1 MSVRKVHASF
11 ASRLSPSFEDKA
23 PTLKLSALFL
33 SMIAAFSL
41 GACQKAPEAPAKAE
55 TAASEPETS
64 ASMPTGIVQNAVK
77 HTHES
82 ADVTKWLDQAATKS
96 AERLAA
102 EEKQARELKQAQEKA
117 AQEAKAAQDAK
128 AAALLAAKARETAKA
143 APPPPQVVAP
153 KPVEIPVVA
162 PTVTKTSPAPTTP
175 AATEPVV
182 LKLIS
187 SVQPKF
193 PIAAAREGL
202 TQGTVT
208 ARMFIDTNGSIS
220 KVEIVNAQPKKIFDK
235 EVISAALQWKYAP
248 ISSPQIN
255 VVQFN
260 FKLEG

>member
-1 MSVRKVHASF
+1 MSVRKVHARF
-11 ASRLSPSFEDKA
+11 AFRLRPSYENKV
-23 PTLKLSALFL
+23 PTRKHSALFL
-33 SMIAAFSL
+33 SLIVALSL
-41 GACQKAPEAPAKAE
+41 GACQKTPETPTKTE

-77 HTHES
+77 HTHET
-82 ADVTKWLDQAATKS
+82 ADVTKWLDQAGTKS
-96 AERLAA
+96 AERIAA

-128 AAALLAAKARETAKA
+128 AAALLAAKARETAKT
-143 APPPPQVVAP
+143 APPPPQVLAP

-162 PTVTKTSPAPTTP
+162 PTVTKTAPTPTAP
-175 AATEPVV
+175 AAPEPVL

-235 EVISAALQWKYAP
+235 EVIAAALQWKYAP
-248 ISSPQIN
+248 VSSPQVN

>member
-1 MSVRKVHASF
+1 MSAQKNHASLAF
-11 ASRLSPSFEDKA
+11 TLSPSDEVKA
-23 PTLKLSALFL
+23 HKPSFSALFCCLVAAL
-33 SMIAAFSL
+33 SLA
-41 GACQKAPEAPAKAE
+41 ACQKTPDAPAKAE
-55 TAASEPETS
+55 TTASEAETS

-82 ADVTKWLDQAATKS
+82 ADVTKWLDQAGTKS

-102 EEKQARELKQAQEKA
+102 EEKKARDLKLAQEKV

-143 APPPPQVVAP
+143 APPPQVVAP
-153 KPVEIPVVA
+153 KPVEIPVLA
-162 PTVTKTSPAPTTP
+162 PTVTKTAPAPATTAP
-175 AATEPVV
+175 ETVV
-182 LKLIS
+182 LKLLS

-248 ISSPQIN
+248 INSPQVN

-260 FKLEG
+260 FKLDG

>member
-1 MSVRKVHASF
+1 MSAQENHASLAF
-11 ASRLSPSFEDKA
+11 TLSPSDEAKTGK
-23 PTLKLSALFL
+23 PTTAFLCLLVAALSLA
-33 SMIAAFSL
+33 
-41 GACQKAPEAPAKAE
+41 ACQKTADAPAKTE
-55 TAASEPETS
+55 TTANEAETS

-82 ADVTKWLDQAATKS
+82 ADVTKWLDQAGTKS

-102 EEKQARELKQAQEKA
+102 EEKKARELKLAQEKV
-117 AQEAKAAQDAK
+117 AQETKAAQDAK
-128 AAALLAAKARETAKA
+128 AAALLAAKARDTAKA

-162 PTVTKTSPAPTTP
+162 PTVTKAAPATAT
-175 AATEPVV
+175 AAPEPVV
-182 LKLIS
+182 LKLLS

-220 KVEIVNAQPKKIFDK
+220 KVEIVNAQPKKFFDK
-235 EVISAALQWKYAP
+235 EVIAAGLQWKYAP
-248 ISSPQIN
+248 VNSPQVN

-260 FKLEG
+260 FKLDG

>member
-33 SMIAAFSL
+33 SLIAALSL
-41 GACQKAPEAPAKAE
+41 GACQKAPEAPAKTE

-82 ADVTKWLDQAATKS
+82 ADVTRWLDQAATKS

-102 EEKQARELKQAQEKA
+102 EEKQARELRQAQEKA
-117 AQEAKAAQDAK
+117 AQEAK

-175 AATEPVV
+175 AAPEPVV

-202 TQGTVT
+202 TQGSVT

>member
-1 MSVRKVHASF
+1 MSVRKHHASLAF
-11 ASRLSPSFEDKA
+11 NLHPSDEAKA
-23 PTLKLSALFL
+23 HKSSLSALVL
-33 SMIAAFSL
+33 CLISAFIL
-41 GACQKAPEAPAKAE
+41 GACQKTPDAPAKTE
-55 TAASEPETS
+55 TAASEAETS

-82 ADVTKWLDQAATKS
+82 ADVTKWLDQAGTKS

-102 EEKQARELKQAQEKA
+102 EEKQARELKLAQEKA
-117 AQEAKAAQDAK
+117 AQEAKAAQETK

-162 PTVTKTSPAPTTP
+162 PTVTKTSPAPTTTAP
-175 AATEPVV
+175 EPVV

-248 ISSPQIN
+248 ISSPQVN

-260 FKLEG
+260 FKLDG